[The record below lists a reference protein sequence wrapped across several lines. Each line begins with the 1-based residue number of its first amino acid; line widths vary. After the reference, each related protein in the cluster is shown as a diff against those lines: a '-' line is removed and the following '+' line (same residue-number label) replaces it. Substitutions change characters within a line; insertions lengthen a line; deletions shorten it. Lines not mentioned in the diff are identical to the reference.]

1 MEFLFLYLIGGLFSF
16 VYFLLSYKIQHKK
29 IDSDVVAIATLSFY
43 ASILSLL
50 FMISSDITTIIRE
63 KIKKRK
69 ISLFNKTLNTNYK
82 SLNSMDSFEWH
93 KISKFQILSEDFIR
107 EFQYRVDW
115 NSISKY
121 QKLSEDFIREF
132 KDKIDWNN
140 ITTYQKLSEE
150 FIREFQCKVDWESI
164 SRNQKLSE
172 DFIREFQCEVD
183 WESISKYQK
192 LSENFIRE
200 FQDKIDWLS
209 VSKYQKLSLEFIKEF
224 DLDINKNNWLYK
236 NTDFKKKQIVD
247 CGLYECHEDYF
258 IAYKAIR
265 IDRYSHYNFQYQYL
279 PNEVYECH
287 CDCTNEDNSFGL
299 SVWTYEGAKNYYNN
313 RGLIV
318 KVKVMY
324 EDVGRLVHNSN
335 KIRCSKIEIL
345 ELLKMLK

>member
-29 IDSDVVAIATLSFY
+29 IDSDVVAIATLSIY
-43 ASILSLL
+43 TSILSLL
-50 FMISSDITTIIRE
+50 FMISSDITTIMRKKE
-63 KIKKRK
+63 KNKMRLYNK
-69 ISLFNKTLNTNYK
+69 ILNSNYK
-82 SLNSMDSFEWH
+82 SLKEIKSINDIGWCE
-93 KISKFQILSEDFIR
+93 ISKFQILSEDFIR
-107 EFQYRVDW
+107 EFQNRVNW
-115 NSISKY
+115 GYISVN
-121 QKLSEDFIREF
+121 QKLSDGFIGEFKNKINWTYISYHQNLSKNFIRKF
-132 KDKIDWNN
+132 AN
-140 ITTYQKLSEE
+140 
-150 FIREFQCKVDWESI
+150 KVDWIYI
-164 SRNQKLSE
+164 SNNQKLSE
-172 DFIREFQCEVD
+172 DFIREFQYKVD
-183 WESISKYQK
+183 WYCISKYQK

-345 ELLKMLK
+345 E